1 METLD
6 VEKLF
11 TGASGKYSFARWG
24 RPIVPVVFGVDEA
37 TLSVVKGAIEAVVVL
52 AEHKMAETD
61 PELGANL
68 MLFFFSEW
76 DELLDVP
83 RLGEMV
89 PDLVPLVARLKAAD
103 ASQYRGFRFDD
114 NNAIQA
120 CFSFVCMSG
129 DMADIPAD
137 TQALG
142 QALGAM
148 LTWADGAF
156 KGQSPLVT
164 LPETRD
170 ATLHAEIASL
180 IRAAYDPVMPVATD
194 DPVHALRLAAR
205 MAVYS
210 QES

>member
-1 METLD
+1 MF
-6 VEKLF
+6 K
-11 TGASGKYSFARWG
+11 
-24 RPIVPVVFGVDEA
+24 IVKREEMSEGNVILNE
-37 TLSVVKGAIEAVVVL
+37 IEAPKIARKAKPGQFVIL
-52 AEHKMAETD
+52 KANEEGERIPLTMAETD

-180 IRAAYDPVMPVATD
+180 IRAAYDPVMPAATD